1 MMPSAKR
8 LNRERLP
15 PEKRL
20 RKPRMLEPPKLLWI
34 SFTACTS
41 TPGAGM

>member
-1 MMPSAKR
+1 MIPSAKSER
-8 LNRERLP
+8 RERLP

-20 RKPRMLEPPKLLWI
+20 RKPRMLEPEKLSWMSL
-34 SFTACTS
+34 TASTL